1 VFLPRVAT
9 WPCDGNVLFWRGK
22 CLVLGKRTVSGTGES
37 AEEHVI
43 QGGSELGHGE
53 EKSLI
58 EFPVRGQNVPV
69 PGREIPCSR
78 IRELS
83 R

>member
-1 VFLPRVAT
+1 VAT
-9 WPCDGNVLFWRGK
+9 WLCDGNVPFWHGE
-22 CLVLGKRTVSGTGES
+22 CLVLGKRTVSGTGEN

-53 EKSLI
+53 EHALI
-58 EFPVRGQNVPV
+58 AFPVRGQNVPV

-78 IRELS
+78 SREFA